1 MDASFSLVPLISRF
15 VIRIAPFTFDLNAKN
30 TSMSCMAFM
39 RQLMEPCNIISY
51 EDGRVASH
59 GFFRKVN
66 TRHEYRTMR

>member
-1 MDASFSLVPLISRF
+1 
-15 VIRIAPFTFDLNAKN
+15 
-30 TSMSCMAFM
+30 MAFM